1 MARVLDSAG
10 RFLQVVGLILLPLGI
25 AGNLSPREPL
35 TLGQSL
41 GMAGVGVLVFMVGH
55 YLRQIG
61 KPSE

>member
-1 MARVLDSAG
+1 MVRFLDSVG

-25 AGNLSPREPL
+25 AGNLSPHNPL
-35 TLGQSL
+35 TLWQSL
-41 GMAGVGVLVFMVGH
+41 SMAGVGVLVFMVGH